1 MKRSL
6 KLLWRGLTGLL
17 TYLAEWFTVILGM
30 KDESKYGIILR
41 RTVGTCF
48 AILML
53 MFTGMI
59 LWCVVGEYV
68 CNHVCNY
75 VEKWVE
81 SGEIPPY
88 GNEDLSPALCY
99 HSELEG
105 GNGFLY
111 LRDGRKVLKGI
122 DWIVTPEGSDTLACY
137 SDGKLRGYFSILTG
151 NVVIKPTYKHAWVFS
166 EGLAAVEDSGEIKFI
181 DPTGRVVFNPHV
193 RYIPGE
199 GDYVFHNK
207 GCVVTDKTGCYR
219 GLIDKQGHYVLPATY
234 ESVCYCDSFW
244 MANAPKQHLV
254 LNQQLDTVLYVENS
268 TDLRIAE
275 EHEWFEVT
283 MTDHTLR
290 TYTFQGQLIND
301 FYIQSVN
308 KLMYETNEIYYTDPR
323 EYDVDTE
330 QYDDEPRDFTP
341 SYRMAVANCLTYES
355 AGGWYGLMTPAGKI
369 ITPPSYR
376 LITAH
381 GPDLYLCSYDGY
393 DVGVLLNSKG
403 EPVE

>member
-111 LRDGRKVLKGI
+111 LREGRKVLKGRQ
-122 DWIVTPEGSDTLACY
+122 T
-137 SDGKLRGYFSILTG
+137 
-151 NVVIKPTYKHAWVFS
+151 AWLLQHPY
-166 EGLAAVEDSGEIKFI
+166 GQ
-181 DPTGRVVFNPHV
+181 R
-193 RYIPGE
+193 RYQA
-199 GDYVFHNK
+199 Y
-207 GCVVTDKTGCYR
+207 
-219 GLIDKQGHYVLPATY
+219 LQA
-234 ESVCYCDSFW
+234 
-244 MANAPKQHLV
+244 
-254 LNQQLDTVLYVENS
+254 
-268 TDLRIAE
+268 
-275 EHEWFEVT
+275 
-283 MTDHTLR
+283 
-290 TYTFQGQLIND
+290 
-301 FYIQSVN
+301 
-308 KLMYETNEIYYTDPR
+308 
-323 EYDVDTE
+323 
-330 QYDDEPRDFTP
+330 
-341 SYRMAVANCLTYES
+341 RMGFL
-355 AGGWYGLMTPAGKI
+355 
-369 ITPPSYR
+369 
-376 LITAH
+376 
-381 GPDLYLCSYDGY
+381 
-393 DVGVLLNSKG
+393 
-403 EPVE
+403 